1 MQGAFP
7 SNPQLLQTEKAK
19 ISASIARLAG
29 QQKEEKEDSFT
40 RALNYK
46 DNGSPQTDDEL
57 SLEDQPANEKEL
69 PMDLIVNKERE
80 KKDGKESVLLAKEIV
95 LEAEKPKNRATF
107 HRAGSVL
114 QEKPK
119 ASVMAGAAAEPME
132 GKGDSSRQLQ
142 LAKAMSPAVA
152 GAVIGLLIF
161 TVLYLIY

>member
-7 SNPQLLQTEKAK
+7 SNPQLLQTGNAK
-19 ISASIARLAG
+19 VSDSIARLAR
-29 QQKEEKEDSFT
+29 QKEQKEEKEDSFT

-46 DNGSPQTDDEL
+46 GNGSPLTDDEL

-95 LEAEKPKNRATF
+95 LEIEKPKNRATF

-119 ASVMAGAAAEPME
+119 ASVMTGAAAEPLE
-132 GKGDSSRQLQ
+132 GKGDSRQQ
-142 LAKAMSPAVA
+142 LARAVSPAVA